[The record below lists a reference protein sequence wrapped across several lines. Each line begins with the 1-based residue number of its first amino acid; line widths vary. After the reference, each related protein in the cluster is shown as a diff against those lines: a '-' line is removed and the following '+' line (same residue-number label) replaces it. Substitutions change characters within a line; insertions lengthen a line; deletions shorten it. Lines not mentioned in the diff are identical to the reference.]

1 MSFLKKWGSSSTPN
15 NNGANGTSSTGQAN
29 NNNNINGGGGGGGG
43 GMGGGNGT
51 GMGGGT
57 NPSMATGSM
66 GATGLNDG
74 NTGNPSSSVF
84 DGSIYDPTKKAWY
97 NEQPSER
104 YYGLEN
110 FGNTCYANSVLQ
122 SLYFSK
128 PFRELVE
135 AYSKPGSAPA
145 TTPSIS
151 SSASHESSTLSP
163 QLGGGAKP
171 NLPPLNTT
179 ISAGGA
185 SAAGKRPSTASSV
198 GRSMFGVTKRQ
209 ASVEVPPPAPPQTN
223 INSPGMVGGAPLAHS
238 TTASTTASFTGV
250 GIPVLSGTGSLMN
263 SASVASSVSAADST
277 LLTTLHDLFL
287 SISTQQSST
296 GTLAPLAFINQLKKD
311 NEFFRSTLHQDAHE
325 FLNYLINMI
334 ADALEKDDNT
344 RKAKG
349 LPRMFSTDKDGVK
362 TWVHRLFEGVLTNE
376 TRCLCC
382 ETVTS
387 RDEAF
392 LDLSIDIEQN
402 SSLTAC
408 LRQFSASEML
418 CQRNKF
424 SCEKCCGLQEAEKR
438 CDSYCVS
445 GTKNSQQADRE
456 PFRCIRR
463 MKIKKLPNILALHL
477 KRFKYEETL
486 QRHVKLNYRV
496 VFPFELRLF
505 NTADGVN
512 NPDRL
517 YELWAIVVH
526 IGVGPHHGH
535 YITIVRSGARWI
547 VFDDNNVYPI
557 DQADISKFFGDTP
570 GQGSGYVLF
579 YQACDLDV
587 RGLGL
592 QQEAA
597 PAEAGAYGGVWVEPV
612 GPGANG
618 IKEGTRQRQQSHAS
632 TTYSILTSA
641 SNTTSSSSANG
652 GLGLRLDERDR
663 ATATASVAPASPCSS
678 GPPAQSEFVLDPISP
693 GPPPTTTAA
702 QANAHMPPSP
712 FAASTASFPNILA
725 APSPP
730 LQPNTGGGWG
740 LMSRK
745 SVSNKLGRSLSLAP
759 SSKDDS
765 TNRTQPSPQVTQHHL
780 PPSAVPSLINGQG
793 LSMDTNSI
801 TTLPST
807 AEDDHLI
814 SRVNGVHLD
823 DGRVDPTPASSALSA
838 STSSYSKEDKP
849 LPRTSAELSAPSNSV
864 SSSLGD
870 SVLKST
876 RSFLGRSTTA
886 NNLNSSA
893 SGPMTNGRSPIG
905 GAMLSSSI
913 TTPNLSGSAFEGS
926 ASGNLNER
934 NGSLSSGTSGSGTP
948 ILGGSTLGA
957 FTTPSVGAPMDH
969 TLSAL
974 GSSTHGLSKKEMDRL
989 EKRQRELMK
998 AQHKLEKKKEEER
1011 KKRDKEMEK
1020 EARKEDKLRKKMG
1033 SRG

>member
-1 MSFLKKWGSSSTPN
+1 MASTVLTDGNGGNASSS
-15 NNGANGTSSTGQAN
+15 A
-29 NNNNINGGGGGGGG
+29 
-43 GMGGGNGT
+43 
-51 GMGGGT
+51 
-57 NPSMATGSM
+57 
-66 GATGLNDG
+66 
-74 NTGNPSSSVF
+74 F
-84 DGSIYDPTKKAWY
+84 DGSINDPTKKAWY

-104 YYGLEN
+104 YFGLEN
-110 FGNTCYANSVLQ
+110 FGNTCGAGDRGRSSGKDRRRTRPHDSISYANSVLQ
-122 SLYFSK
+122 SLYFSR
-128 PFRELVE
+128 PFRELIE
-135 AYSKPGSAPA
+135 TYSKPGSVPA
-145 TTPSIS
+145 MTPSITS
-151 SSASHESSTLSP
+151 SVSHESSTLSP
-163 QLGGGAKP
+163 QLGNNAKP
-171 NLPPLNTT
+171 SLPPLNTT
-179 ISAGGA
+179 ISGGGGA
-185 SAAGKRPSTASSV
+185 SPAGKRSSTAPSA
-198 GRSMFGVTKRQ
+198 GRSMFGVAKRQ
-209 ASVEVPPPAPPQTN
+209 ASVEVPSPTPPQTTT
-223 INSPGMVGGAPLAHS
+223 NSPGMVGGAPLAHS

-250 GIPVLSGTGSLMN
+250 GTPVLSGTGSLTN
-263 SASVASSVSAADST
+263 LASVASSASAADST

-296 GTLAPLAFINQLKKD
+296 GTLAPQAFINQLKKD

-334 ADALEKDDNT
+334 AEALEKDDNT

-349 LPRMFSTDKDGVK
+349 YPGMFRTGKDGAK
-362 TWVHRLFEGVLTNE
+362 TWVHRLFEGILTNE

-424 SCEKCCGLQEAEKR
+424 SCDKCCGLQEAEK
-438 CDSYCVS
+438 
-445 GTKNSQQADRE
+445 
-456 PFRCIRR
+456 R

-592 QQEAA
+592 RHDAA
-597 PAEAGAYGGVWVEPV
+597 PAEAGEAGAHAGVEA
-612 GPGANG
+612 GSADADAGANG
-618 IKEGTRQRQQSHAS
+618 LKEGFRQRQQSHAS

-663 ATATASVAPASPCSS
+663 ATATAFVAPTLPSSLHPSAQNEPSLDPLSPAPP
-678 GPPAQSEFVLDPISP
+678 PPA
-693 GPPPTTTAA
+693 TTAA

-712 FAASTASFPNILA
+712 FAASTASFPNNLT

-730 LQPNTGGGWG
+730 LQPSTGGGWG
-740 LMSRK
+740 LMNKK
-745 SVSNKLGRSLSLAP
+745 SVSNKLGRSLSLAS
-759 SSKDDS
+759 SSKDDA
-765 TNRTQPSPQVTQHHL
+765 TPRTQPSPQVTQHQL
-780 PPSAVPSLINGQG
+780 PSKVVASPANGQG
-793 LSMDTNSI
+793 PTLDTNSA

-807 AEDDHLI
+807 AEDDDLAPGM
-814 SRVNGVHLD
+814 NGVHFD
-823 DGRVDPTPASSALSA
+823 DGRTNPTPNQSLLNA
-838 STSSYSKEDKP
+838 STTSSNCHEGKP
-849 LPRTSAELSAPSNSV
+849 LFRTSADLSAPSPSA
-864 SSSLGD
+864 SSSLSG
-870 SVLKST
+870 SVLRST
-876 RSFLGRSTTA
+876 RSFLGRSTTS
-886 NNLNSSA
+886 NNFSA
-893 SGPMTNGRSPIG
+893 FPSAPIPIGRS
-905 GAMLSSSI
+905 GATLSSST
-913 TTPNLSGSAFEGS
+913 TTPNLS
-926 ASGNLNER
+926 ASGLDGLASRLNER

-948 ILGGSTLGA
+948 ILGGSTLGV
-957 FTTPSVGAPMDH
+957 FTSFSGGAPVDH
-969 TLSAL
+969 AVSAL
-974 GSSTHGLSKKEMDRL
+974 GSSKEGLSKKETERL

-1011 KKRDKEMEK
+1011 RKRDKEMEK
-1020 EARKEDKLRKKMG
+1020 EARKKEDKLRKKLTG
-1033 SRG
+1033 RG